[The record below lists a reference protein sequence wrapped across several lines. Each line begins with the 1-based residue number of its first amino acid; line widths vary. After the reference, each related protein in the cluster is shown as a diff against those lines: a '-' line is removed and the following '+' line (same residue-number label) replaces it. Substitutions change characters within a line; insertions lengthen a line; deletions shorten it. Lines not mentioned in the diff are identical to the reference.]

1 MLKTN
6 PLLPSF
12 DQKTATQTQQL
23 SWEQRL
29 VKNAGKSR
37 GSLKPEYQ
45 ELKFTLHRKLLDKI
59 NLEALATI
67 DNQRVRGEV
76 RNALM
81 QLIDA
86 EQTLLS
92 SVEKQQICDEVL
104 DEVFG
109 LGPLEPLLQDPTV
122 SDILVNGHKM
132 VFVERRG
139 ILEVTNVTFRDDQH
153 LLRIIDKIVSQVGRR
168 IDESTPMVDARLL
181 DGSRVNAVIPPLAV
195 DGPLVSIRRFSTDKL
210 MPADLVE
217 RRAMTPGMMELLEAA
232 VKARLNIIIAGGTG
246 SGKTTLL
253 NALSSFINPKERIVT
268 IEDAAELQLKQ
279 PHVARLET
287 RPPNLEGHGAVR
299 QRELLINSLR
309 MRPDRIVVGECRG
322 EEALDMLQAMNTG
335 HDGSLTTIHANSPRD
350 AVSRLEVMVSL
361 ANSNMQLV
369 SIRQQIASAVNLL
382 VQAAR
387 LSDGS
392 RRVISI
398 TEITGM
404 EGEIIT
410 LQDIFVFEKRGLSPE
425 GKVMGRFAA
434 TGIRPKFYEK
444 LLSAGIRVRADLF
457 DEVVEV

>member
-1 MLKTN
+1 MIS
-6 PLLPSF
+6 PLDSGS
-12 DQKTATQTQQL
+12 KSQL

-29 VKNAGKSR
+29 LKNAGKPKVQ
-37 GSLKPEYQ
+37 LKPEYQ

-76 RNALM
+76 RQALIA
-81 QLIDA
+81 LIDA
-86 EQTLLS
+86 EPTLLS
-92 SVEKQQICDEVL
+92 ALEKQQISDEVL

-109 LGPLEPLLQDPTV
+109 LGPLEAMLQDATI
-122 SDILVNGHKM
+122 SDILVNTHKQ
-132 VFVERRG
+132 VYVERKG
-139 ILEVTNVTFRDDQH
+139 QLELTNVTFRDDQH

-168 IDESTPMVDARLL
+168 IDESNPMVDARLL
-181 DGSRVNAVIPPLAV
+181 DGSRVNAIIPPLAV
-195 DGPLVSIRRFSTDKL
+195 DGPLLSIRRFSADKL
-210 MPADLVE
+210 MPPDLVD
-217 RRAMTPGMMELLEAA
+217 RKAMTKGMMELLEAA
-232 VKARLNIIIAGGTG
+232 VKAKLNIIIAGGTG
-246 SGKTTLL
+246 AGKTTLL
-253 NALSSFINPKERIVT
+253 NALSFFISPKERIVT

-309 MRPDRIVVGECRG
+309 MRPDRIVVGEVRG

-335 HDGSLTTIHANSPRD
+335 HDGSLTTVHANTPRD

-361 ANSNMQLV
+361 ANSNMKLESV
-369 SIRQQIASAVNLL
+369 RQQISSAVNLF

-392 RRVISI
+392 RRVTSV
-398 TEITGM
+398 TEVTGM

-410 LQDIFVFEKRGLSPE
+410 IQDIFVFEKRGLSPE
-425 GKVMGRFAA
+425 GKVLGRFAA

-444 LLSAGIRVRADLF
+444 LLSAGIRLRPDLF
-457 DEVVEV
+457 DEVEEV